1 MKKLSLLLGLLV
13 ITGSTVPTAGMAAIT
28 KSGATCS
35 KAGAVS
41 LAAGLK
47 FTCIKSGKKL
57 IWDKGVATPK
67 PTTTQSA
74 APAPTQS
81 AAPAPTQSA
90 APTPTQS
97 AAPAPKPS
105 AAPAKVSFK
114 APMPITLPV
123 PQNGLIT
130 FSNILDHIA
139 DIPGTS
145 YQRVQDVIAAN
156 SPVTVPNS
164 VYIGPTTTIYVN
176 GGVPRIQQILARE
189 QQLWN
194 GFTQPSF
201 YAMYIYNAADEPVTE
216 QKFTADF
223 MAKGY
228 NYKSAEYLNGPIRA
242 MAGNCS
248 QQLSPG
254 KFTGPLTECR
264 GANSG
269 GYVDSSDSFLHLG
282 QSANSANDPN
292 TSDGVVIAHEYNHSV
307 QGGQWINNPLCRDPS
322 GAGERSVCNRNSM
335 ANQGFSACW
344 IFEGLPTAV
353 GSAVAETSFASYM
366 NFRKGLPYG
375 WGPTTITDYTQ
386 SSLRD
391 YLFNQSAPTCYQNG
405 PLYLLGYSVGTLT
418 TEALI
423 AIGGPQSVMAIF
435 SKGSEGED
443 FATAFQ
449 SVYGI
454 SWSDASTILS
464 KVLAAEY
471 ATFGPPP
478 K

>member
-1 MKKLSLLLGLLV
+1 MRKLSSFTSLIILISILV
-13 ITGSTVPTAGMAAIT
+13 LPHATAASA
-28 KSGATCS
+28 
-35 KAGAVS
+35 KAGAPCTK
-41 LAAGLK
+41 AGATAVVAGMK
-47 FTCIKSGKKL
+47 FTCVKSGKKL
-57 IWDKGVATPK
+57 LWNKGVAIVK
-67 PTTTQSA
+67 
-74 APAPTQS
+74 
-81 AAPAPTQSA
+81 
-90 APTPTQS
+90 PTPT
-97 AAPAPKPS
+97 PTPS
-105 AAPAKVSFK
+105 ATPTPTPSATPTPTPSATPSAPPTKVSFK
-114 APMPITLPV
+114 APIPITLPV
-123 PQNGLIT
+123 PQTGLIT

-139 DIPGTS
+139 EIPAIS
-145 YQRVQDVIAAN
+145 YQRVQDVVAAN
-156 SPVTVPNS
+156 APVTVPNS
-164 VYIGPTTTIYVN
+164 VYIGPTTTLYVN
-176 GGVPRIQQILARE
+176 GGVPRIQQILAKE
-189 QQLWN
+189 QQLWK
-194 GFTQPSF
+194 GFLQPSF

-228 NYKSAEYLNGPIRA
+228 NFKSAEYLNGPIRA

-269 GYVDSSDSFLHLG
+269 GYVDSSDAYLHLG

-292 TSDGVVIAHEYNHSV
+292 TSDGVVIAHEYNHAV
-307 QGGQWINNPLCRDPS
+307 QGAQWIDNPLCRDPS
-322 GAGERSVCNRNSM
+322 GSGAASVCNRNAM

-391 YLFNQSAPTCYQNG
+391 YLFNQSAPSCYQNG
-405 PLYLLGYSVGTLT
+405 PLYNLGYSVGTLT

-435 SKGSEGED
+435 SMGAEGKD

-454 SWSDASTILS
+454 SWSEGSTILS

-471 ATFGPPP
+471 ATYGPPP